1 MIAPYSRH
9 THLCHAPLSI
19 AHIRGHTQFPG
30 TLAYGNHQAD
40 SNLHFTG
47 SLFTDAF
54 QSHQFFHQ
62 GARTLSKQFSLTNNE
77 TKEIVCTCPTC
88 PSLAPPF
95 SATDVS
101 PRGRSTNEIW
111 QIDVTHY
118 PPFKPL
124 TYIHVTTDTFS
135 GFP

>member
-1 MIAPYSRH
+1 MPGKSYGPQSLVGYR
-9 THLCHAPLSI
+9 PW
-19 AHIRGHTQFPG
+19 GHKESDT
-30 TLAYGNHQAD
+30 TER
-40 SNLHFTG
+40 LHFC
-47 SLFTDAF
+47 FHF

-62 GARTLSKQFSLTNNE
+62 GATALSKHLSLTNNE

-88 PSLAPPF
+88 PSLIPSF

-101 PRGRSTNEIW
+101 PRGLSTNEIW
-111 QIDVTHY
+111 QMDVTHY

-124 TYIHVTTDTFS
+124 TYIHVTIDTLS